1 MKLTKQTLKQIIKEE
16 LEAVMNEV
24 NYAPEYPSQLTD
36 DQIRKIHDMIDSG
49 DPKDRKQAQAFI
61 DAFEGDPD
69 YVQKY
74 IEYGRPMEFERLGQS
89 ASDMFKPRS
98 HPDQNW
104 APHTIDY
111 RVLKPEYSWD
121 DVGKFNDEAYKLAKQ
136 RAKEMLPP
144 NASGYEIE
152 DKAQQ
157 LYATRYSP
165 VRIGPPFDPDKM

>member
-49 DPKDRKQAQAFI
+49 DPTNLKQAQSFI
-61 DAFEGDPD
+61 DAFEDGDPD

-89 ASDMFKPRS
+89 ASDLFKPR
-98 HPDQNW
+98 D
-104 APHTIDY
+104 TDEIDY
-111 RVLKPEYSWD
+111 RILKPEYGWA
-121 DVGKFNDEAYKLAKQ
+121 DVDKFNDEAYRLAKQ

-144 NASGYEIE
+144 DASGYEIE
-152 DKAQQ
+152 DKAQEI
-157 LYATRYSP
+157 YGTRYSP
-165 VRIGPPFDPDKM
+165 VRSGPPFDPDQT

>member
-16 LEAVMNEV
+16 LKAVMNEV

-61 DAFEGDPD
+61 DSFGGDPD

-89 ASDMFKPRS
+89 ASDMFKPRDS
-98 HPDQNW
+98 AEIN
-104 APHTIDY
+104 Y
-111 RVLKPEYSWD
+111 RVLKPEYDFD
-121 DVGKFNDEAYKLAKQ
+121 DVGKFNDETYKLAKQ
-136 RAKEMLPP
+136 RAKEILPP
-144 NASGYEIE
+144 DASGYEIE
-152 DKAQQ
+152 DKAQEI
-157 LYATRYSP
+157 YGTRYSP
-165 VRIGPPFDPDKM
+165 VRSGPPFDPDQT

>member
-1 MKLTKQTLKQIIKEE
+1 MIKLTKQTLKQIIKEE

-36 DQIRKIHDMIDSG
+36 DQIRKIHATIDRG
-49 DPKDRKQAQAFI
+49 DLEQAQAFI
-61 DAFEGDPD
+61 DAFGGDPD

-89 ASDMFKPRS
+89 ASDMFKPRDS
-98 HPDQNW
+98 AEIN
-104 APHTIDY
+104 Y
-111 RVLKPEYSWD
+111 RVLKPEYSFD

-144 NASGYEIE
+144 DASGYEIG
-152 DKAQQ
+152 DKAQEI
-157 LYATRYSP
+157 YSTRYSP
-165 VRIGPPFDPDKM
+165 VRSGPPFDPDKM

>member
-36 DQIRKIHDMIDSG
+36 DQIRKIHATIDRG
-49 DPKDRKQAQAFI
+49 DLEQAQAFI

-89 ASDMFKPRS
+89 ASDLFKPR
-98 HPDQNW
+98 D
-104 APHTIDY
+104 TDEIDY
-111 RVLKPEYSWD
+111 RILKPEYGWA
-121 DVGKFNDEAYKLAKQ
+121 DVDKFNDEAYRLAKQ

-144 NASGYEIE
+144 DASGYEIE
-152 DKAQQ
+152 DKAQEI
-157 LYATRYSP
+157 YGTRYSP
-165 VRIGPPFDPDKM
+165 VRSGPPFDPDKM